1 MSKKSFILHDESVNS
16 KGFRMLT
23 AGANLTEFRK
33 NPVMLLMHDDY
44 NMPIGRWENIRVEG
58 TKILA
63 DPVFDEK
70 DPKAIEVMGKVNRG
84 FIRMAS
90 IGAWQPEEM
99 SENPML
105 KLPGQL
111 LPTVI
116 KWTVREASIVTIG
129 SNHNAIVF
137 YDRETGKHIKLGDIV
152 SVPVRKGETDSK
164 VHTNSKEHQEV
175 IDFTNMSWDEID
187 KSGKLGLFK
196 TKYSSLYESKFAEK
210 FGHKPSK
217 L

>member
-1 MSKKSFILHDESVNS
+1 MNKKSFILHDESVNS

-23 AGANLTEFRK
+23 AGANLTEFKK

-58 TKILA
+58 TEILA

-70 DPKAIEVMGKVNRG
+70 DSRAIEVMGKVNRG

-90 IGAWQPEEM
+90 IGAWQPEEI
-99 SENPML
+99 SDDPIY

-111 LPTVI
+111 LPTVT

-137 YDRETGKHIKLGDIV
+137 YDRGTGKYIKLGDIG
-152 SVPVRKGETDSK
+152 STPANK
-164 VHTNSKEHQEV
+164 VKADAKALFELAELTKMDWSQ
-175 IDFTNMSWDEID
+175 ID
-187 KSGKLGLFK
+187 KAGKLGLLK
-196 TKYSSLYESKFAEK
+196 TKYYSLYESKFAEK
-210 FGHKPSK
+210 FGNKPSK
-217 L
+217 I

>member
-1 MSKKSFILHDESVNS
+1 MSKKSFILHDESINS

-44 NMPIGRWENIRVEG
+44 NLPIGRWENIRVEG
-58 TKILA
+58 TNILA
-63 DPVFDEK
+63 DPIFDEK
-70 DPKAIEVMGKVNRG
+70 DPRAVEVMEKVNRG

-90 IGAWQPEEM
+90 IGSWQPEEI
-99 SENPML
+99 SEDPMY

-137 YDRETGKHIKLGDIV
+137 YDRETGKHIKLSDIV
-152 SVPVRKGETDSK
+152 LNTGNKVKDDSK
-164 VHTNSKEHQEV
+164 VHADSKAHLGIIELTKMDWSQ
-175 IDFTNMSWDEID
+175 ID
-187 KSGKLGLFK
+187 KAGKLGLLK
-196 TKYSSLYESKFAEK
+196 TKYPSLYESKFAEK
-210 FGHKPSK
+210 FGNKPSN

>member
-99 SENPML
+99 SEDPML

-152 SVPVRKGETDSK
+152 SAPVRKGETYSK

>member
-1 MSKKSFILHDESVNS
+1 MSKKTFILHDESLNS

-63 DPVFDEK
+63 EPVFDEK
-70 DPKAIEVMGKVNRG
+70 DPRAIEVMEKVNRG

-90 IGAWQPEEM
+90 IGSWQPEEISDDPIYKM
-99 SENPML
+99 
-105 KLPGQL
+105 PGQL
-111 LPTVI
+111 LPTVMR
-116 KWTVREASIVTIG
+116 WTVREASIVTIG

-137 YDRETGKHIKLGDIV
+137 YDRETGVHIKLGNIL
-152 SVPVRKGETDSK
+152 STPVNKVNAGSK
-164 VHTNSKEHQEV
+164 VHTNSKVHQEV
-175 IDFTNMSWDEID
+175 IDLTNMSWSEID
-187 KSGKLGLFK
+187 KAGKLGLLK
-196 TKYSSLYESKFAEK
+196 TKYYSLYESKFAEK
-210 FGHKPSK
+210 FGNKPSK
-217 L
+217 I